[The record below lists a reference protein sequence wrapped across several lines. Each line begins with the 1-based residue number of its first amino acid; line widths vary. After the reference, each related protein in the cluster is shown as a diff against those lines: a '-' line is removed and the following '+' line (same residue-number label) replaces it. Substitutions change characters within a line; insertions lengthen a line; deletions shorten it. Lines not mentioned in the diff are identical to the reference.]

1 MTKSWL
7 VTEEVKELH
16 DLIAWKTARR
26 NKIPFPVKLSDET
39 RLKKNKGKKW
49 RRWEL
54 LCRTSSGEGV
64 GKEENEGVRLK
75 ERDRR
80 KRERQKKERD

>member
-1 MTKSWL
+1 MTKSWR

-16 DLIAWKTARR
+16 DLIARKTARR

-64 GKEENEGVRLK
+64 GEEENEGS
-75 ERDRR
+75 
-80 KRERQKKERD
+80 KRETEERER